1 MRMAAGRLVTSEGSM
16 NLPLQTAL
24 KSLDSGP
31 VQAALGVVL
40 AALLW
45 WFRIQEQRWLFRSKR
60 AKAFNEL
67 LKNDRYLQVSEL
79 ELHQAMI
86 DAYGKT
92 VERAELAFIMTRT
105 RCAYLL
111 RDRMAAAAH
120 VAFRPACDGWDPR
133 GDGTTAATLTKHGNV
148 SSVVACLASSA
159 ALEAAFFAA
168 RDSQVL
174 YMLPV
179 ALLAMMGVVFF
190 VLSNQFDSASR
201 VLRLDEMF
209 ARLIP
214 VPPELRSKRATE
226 SAAPARAG
234 RAVVAN
240 DPAPEKPARSS
251 RARSPAGRKASGD
264 SVDGTVGS

>member
-1 MRMAAGRLVTSEGSM
+1 MAAGRLVTSEGSM
-16 NLPLQTAL
+16 NLPLQAAL

-31 VQAALGVVL
+31 VQAALGVAL
-40 AALLW
+40 AVFLW
-45 WFRIQEQRWLFRSKR
+45 WFRLQEQRWLFRSKR

-92 VERAELAFIMTRT
+92 VERAELAFIMTRM

-120 VAFRPACDGWDPR
+120 IAFRSACDGWDPR
-133 GDGTTAATLTKHGNV
+133 GDGTTAATLTRHGKV

-159 ALEAAFFAA
+159 ALEVAFFAA

-214 VPPELRSKRATE
+214 VPPELRPNRATE
-226 SAAPARAG
+226 SAAPARSG
-234 RAVVAN
+234 CAVVAN

-251 RARSPAGRKASGD
+251 RARSPASRKASGD
-264 SVDGTVGS
+264 SVDGTAGN

>member
-1 MRMAAGRLVTSEGSM
+1 MAAGRLVTSEGSM
-16 NLPLQTAL
+16 NLPLQAAL

-31 VQAALGVVL
+31 VQAALGVAL
-40 AALLW
+40 AVLLW
-45 WFRIQEQRWLFRSKR
+45 WFRLQEQRWLFRSKR

-86 DAYGKT
+86 DVYGKT
-92 VERAELAFIMTRT
+92 VERAELAFIMTRM

-120 VAFRPACDGWDPR
+120 VAFRQACDGWDPR
-133 GDGTTAATLTKHGNV
+133 GDGATVAALTRHGKV

-159 ALEAAFFAA
+159 ALEVAFFAA

-179 ALLAMMGVVFF
+179 APLGDDGCGLLRAVEPVRLGV
-190 VLSNQFDSASR
+190 A
-201 VLRLDEMF
+201 
-209 ARLIP
+209 
-214 VPPELRSKRATE
+214 
-226 SAAPARAG
+226 SAAPR
-234 RAVVAN
+234 RNVPSPN
-240 DPAPEKPARSS
+240 S
-251 RARSPAGRKASGD
+251 RATGTAAEAGDREHCSGESRSRRGRERLGA
-264 SVDGTVGS
+264 